1 MQQLEIQYF
10 FPLTEQIKLDLDFTE
25 CDKPKLYTT
34 LSLIGGSGMTLMST
48 GSSNLTWSQRIGDW
62 EIPSEKKQPSKLQK
76 FMMKYFLGWKWMGK

>member
-34 LSLIGGSGMTLMST
+34 MSLIGGTGVTLMST
-48 GSSNLTWSQRIGDW
+48 SSSNLTWSQRIGDW

>member
-34 LSLIGGSGMTLMST
+34 MSLIGGTGVTLMST